1 MFDPR
6 LSLDLSTVN
15 LSLDNKSKIKSD
27 GSDDISVNSDEPN
40 EPQDVF
46 TSSRLPRTDSS
57 LNTIQVWL
65 AKNPSTNNASK
76 FDLKN
81 IFEKMGLDPNKSF
94 NSFEEVL
101 NLKGNDGQLIEKKIH
116 AEMRKYVLAPLTEQ
130 DKSLSSLTPEQ
141 EKKLVQ
147 DVFDRGNEVGDQ
159 IVKSIGSKHLR
170 ANTLNIL
177 TSDLAD
183 ITKSV
188 FEPLPSFKGKNDN
201 QKVLAEKFGLVYNV
215 TNGDFINKKPI
226 SYGDLT
232 SKKPGYFTAPR
243 ADEIT
248 KYNSIVKITESE
260 KVPSDLQVSLSKLF
274 PTVDPKSFETIYTVD
289 DPSMSFRGVNIRTE
303 GGSRIP
309 VINPKNIV
317 KVAQNRGITDPNQIE
332 VMKNGVIAN
341 ELAHSAMGELFG
353 NLTSDKSFFANY
365 SDPFYHSMN
374 NLQFNEL
381 ISDVVTAS
389 IDPQN
394 AIISALKTDEARYE
408 YTDKTVKRYLEGKGF
423 TSEEINKIESA
434 KDNQRQSLLESLAK
448 NKNLEIEALSNGF
461 RDYLLELGKNL
472 IKHAQTQN
480 IKK

>member
-215 TNGDFINKKPI
+215 TNADFINEKPI
-226 SYGDLT
+226 SYL
-232 SKKPGYFTAPR
+232 
-243 ADEIT
+243 IT
-248 KYNSIVKITESE
+248 
-260 KVPSDLQVSLSKLF
+260 
-274 PTVDPKSFETIYTVD
+274 
-289 DPSMSFRGVNIRTE
+289 
-303 GGSRIP
+303 
-309 VINPKNIV
+309 
-317 KVAQNRGITDPNQIE
+317 
-332 VMKNGVIAN
+332 
-341 ELAHSAMGELFG
+341 H
-353 NLTSDKSFFANY
+353 
-365 SDPFYHSMN
+365 
-374 NLQFNEL
+374 
-381 ISDVVTAS
+381 
-389 IDPQN
+389 
-394 AIISALKTDEARYE
+394 
-408 YTDKTVKRYLEGKGF
+408 
-423 TSEEINKIESA
+423 
-434 KDNQRQSLLESLAK
+434 
-448 NKNLEIEALSNGF
+448 
-461 RDYLLELGKNL
+461 
-472 IKHAQTQN
+472 
-480 IKK
+480 